1 MYWGQS
7 ALPHSVPTRP
17 GGAGEGTWRNRWGNS
32 AFAGA
37 AKLSEEIGLP
47 GELWQ
52 ILAAL
57 GELQLE
63 QDDDSEAHRAFA
75 WAAEIA
81 QTLAHQ
87 IEDTQ
92 QRAVFLS
99 AQPTRYVSALQYL
112 HMPVVVTF
120 VFDFVAIAHPHLKSF

>member
-1 MYWGQS
+1 MQGSS
-7 ALPHSVPTRP
+7 AAIRYGECT
-17 GGAGEGTWRNRWGNS
+17 GGSRRYRIPYLRALAVLAKARSEIDGAIQHLQE
-32 AFAGA
+32 A

-57 GELQLE
+57 GELQLKK
-63 QDDDSEAHRAFA
+63 DNDSEAHRAFA

-87 IEDTQ
+87 IEDIQ
-92 QRAVFLS
+92 QRAAFLS
-99 AQPTRYVSALQYL
+99 AQPTRYVVEQA
-112 HMPVVVTF
+112 
-120 VFDFVAIAHPHLKSF
+120 AA